1 MNKKLAILTTL
12 IIFGVPLSVYAQ
24 DVTSLKDKA
33 QTQIQE
39 LSITLNELREAYD
52 DDAMKIGDPI
62 ILDSG
67 VIITLDSV
75 EITEPGEYEFNE
87 ITGTMIR
94 FDISVDNQTEERL
107 SINAHDFELYDG
119 DRIAT
124 EHLSTDYFS
133 EDIAPGMKAV
143 GSIYYDVQNAGVLTF
158 MMDSGAWSVDTNN
171 IPETSTSMQTD
182 DSEVSDTVKKP
193 EDSSGIQNDN
203 SIDDD
208 LEYWNNL
215 AYVYGFQAYNGFGT
229 HSEFIEYAKRMVYN
243 AETYGDPYYEETLYE
258 EPIYQESDNTPSA
271 DHDTSNGLFEGALTE
286 EFYWFGDEYR
296 QGIWHQMPDGSWMY
310 R

>member
-94 FDISVDNQTEERL
+94 FNISVDNQTEERL
-107 SINAHDFELYDG
+107 SI
-119 DRIAT
+119 
-124 EHLSTDYFS
+124 
-133 EDIAPGMKAV
+133 
-143 GSIYYDVQNAGVLTF
+143 
-158 MMDSGAWSVDTNN
+158 
-171 IPETSTSMQTD
+171 
-182 DSEVSDTVKKP
+182 
-193 EDSSGIQNDN
+193 
-203 SIDDD
+203 
-208 LEYWNNL
+208 
-215 AYVYGFQAYNGFGT
+215 
-229 HSEFIEYAKRMVYN
+229 
-243 AETYGDPYYEETLYE
+243 
-258 EPIYQESDNTPSA
+258 
-271 DHDTSNGLFEGALTE
+271 
-286 EFYWFGDEYR
+286 
-296 QGIWHQMPDGSWMY
+296 
-310 R
+310 